1 MSENLMQR
9 LLYQQRALEE
19 RLAELETTIGMLQD
33 TLGSYLS
40 SKQVLEE
47 LATKE
52 PDEPML
58 ISVGGAIFIEAKVV
72 SNDKVIRGVGSGI
85 RVEQSLE
92 DAKATVSQRADELT
106 EYLSKL
112 RQEYQNTVNQASMVN
127 QQAQQLLA
135 QAQAQSQASGKP
147 KSSEE

>member
-1 MSENLMQR
+1 MQR

-52 PDEPML
+52 PGEPML
-58 ISVGGAIFIEAKVV
+58 INVGGAIFIEAKVV

-92 DAKATVSQRADELT
+92 DAKTTVSQRAD
-106 EYLSKL
+106 
-112 RQEYQNTVNQASMVN
+112 
-127 QQAQQLLA
+127 
-135 QAQAQSQASGKP
+135 G
-147 KSSEE
+147 

>member
-1 MSENLMQR
+1 MSDNMMQR

-58 ISVGGAIFIEAKVV
+58 INVGGAIFIDAKVV
-72 SNDKVIRGVGSGI
+72 RNDKVIRGVGSGVRI
-85 RVEQSLE
+85 EQSLE
-92 DAKATVSQRADELT
+92 DAKANVTQRVDELT

-112 RQEYQNTVNQASMVN
+112 RQEYQNTANQAAMVN

-135 QAQAQSQASGKP
+135 QAQSQTQGKP
-147 KSSEE
+147 KSKEE

>member
-1 MSENLMQR
+1 MSDNLMQR

-19 RLAELETTIGMLQD
+19 RIAELETTIGMLQD
-33 TLGSYLS
+33 TLSSYMS

-52 PDEPML
+52 ADEPML
-58 ISVGGAIFIEAKVV
+58 INIGGAIFIEAKVV
-72 SNDKVIRGVGSGI
+72 SNDKVIRGVGSGVRI
-85 RVEQSLE
+85 EQSLE
-92 DAKATVSQRADELT
+92 DAKTTVSQRVDELT

-112 RQEYQNTVNQASMVN
+112 RQEYQTAVNQAASVN

-135 QAQAQSQASGKP
+135 QAQAQAQSVQKP
-147 KSSEE
+147 SEE